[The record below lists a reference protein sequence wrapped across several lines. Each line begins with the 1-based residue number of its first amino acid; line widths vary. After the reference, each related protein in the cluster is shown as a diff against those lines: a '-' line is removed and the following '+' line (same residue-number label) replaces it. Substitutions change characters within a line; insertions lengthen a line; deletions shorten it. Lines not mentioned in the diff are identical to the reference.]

1 MFCRIVLGFFD
12 IFKRTEVDFKT
23 TFWWEN
29 VIITIYLFQ
38 TAYPKRLMVL
48 CFSKY
53 RVPIRS
59 VVRYMRDSDTDKIN
73 FKLKILGDKNVQTIF
88 DFGQH

>member
-1 MFCRIVLGFFD
+1 
-12 IFKRTEVDFKT
+12 
-23 TFWWEN
+23 
-29 VIITIYLFQ
+29 
-38 TAYPKRLMVL
+38 MVL